1 MLSLGKMRWPVWGD
15 PQLPCGSLRPRAGS
29 APPPPSLPQ
38 SRPPSGLCRCPVSVQ
53 HLPWP
58 LQAYISSVRLQ
69 ARPNLRRLAH
79 LPEAEHMLAAM
90 LAADPRQRP
99 SIQAVMAHPF
109 WWGAQQ
115 RLGFLIALSDR
126 VEGEDREVRSLLCNG
141 VCHI

>member
-1 MLSLGKMRWPVWGD
+1 MPC
-15 PQLPCGSLRPRAGS
+15 LPRPLHG
-29 APPPPSLPQ
+29 
-38 SRPPSGLCRCPVSVQ
+38 
-53 HLPWP
+53 
-58 LQAYISSVRLQ
+58 YISSGDLQ

-79 LPEAEHMLAAM
+79 LPEAEHLVAAM
-90 LAADPRQRP
+90 LAADPRERP

-126 VEGEDREVRSLLCNG
+126 VEGEDREVSSLLCSS